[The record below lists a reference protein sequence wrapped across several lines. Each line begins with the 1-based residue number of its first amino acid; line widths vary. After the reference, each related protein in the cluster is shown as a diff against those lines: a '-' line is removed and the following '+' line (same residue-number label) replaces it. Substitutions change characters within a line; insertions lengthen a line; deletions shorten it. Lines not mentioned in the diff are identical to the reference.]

1 MQLPREGGE
10 RISTGWAGSLVGAF
24 GVSLVVLVGLVAQMQ
39 RGVAAALVGISH
51 LSFPLFVSWGH
62 KCMARSVK

>member
-1 MQLPREGGE
+1 MQLPWEGGE

-24 GVSLVVLVGLVAQMQ
+24 GVSLVVLVGLVARMQ
-39 RGVAAALVGISH
+39 RGVAAALVGISR
-51 LSFPLFVSWGH
+51 LSFPLFVLWGR